1 MNPNLKFSI
10 IIPTYNRVEFI
21 LLAVKSTLDQNYSN
35 FEVIIVDDGS
45 TDSTTEVVATI
56 TDPRIRY
63 LRIENSERGAARN
76 AGVRIATGD
85 YITFLDSDDVL
96 YSDYLSVAANNLLK
110 YKNTVFFHQG
120 YEVRNYLKE
129 RSGLIHKYKGNDIY
143 FLLKG
148 NPLSCLGVF
157 IRRNEAIKFPFNEDR
172 NLSGSED
179 WELWIRLAVNF
190 GLKRDSKV
198 CACLVIHNDRSVLQ
212 IDEEKLVRRKMLAM
226 KYSFMDTEVQRKFG
240 KHWNE
245 MDAYSDTYNS
255 LHLML
260 DNQTQRSLYY
270 FWKAICTYPLCLF
283 ERRSLGILKYFLIN
297 TYKNFTSSFS
307 QS

>member
-1 MNPNLKFSI
+1 MNRNLKFSI

-21 LLAVKSTLDQNYSN
+21 LLAVKSALEQRYSN

-45 TDSTTEVVATI
+45 TDTTPEVVSTI

-76 AGVRIATGD
+76 AGVRIAEGD
-85 YITFLDSDDVL
+85 YVTFLDSDDLL
-96 YSDYLSVAANNLLK
+96 YPHYLSTAAKNL
-110 YKNTVFFHQG
+110 NDQENIVFFHLG
-120 YEVRNYLKE
+120 YEVRSFGKE
-129 RSGLIHKYKGNDIY
+129 SIGFVHKYDGSDIY

-157 IRRNEAIKFPFNEDR
+157 VRRQEALLFPFNEDR

-190 GLKRDSKV
+190 GLKRDPRV
-198 CACLVIHNDRSVLQ
+198 CACLVLHDERSVVK
-212 IDEEKLVRRKMLAM
+212 IEEGKLIRRKMLAM
-226 KYSFMDTEVQRKFG
+226 KYSFKDAEVSKKFG
-240 KHWNE
+240 MYWNK

-260 DNQTQRSLYY
+260 DNQIKRSIHYL
-270 FWKAICTYPLCLF
+270 FKAFRTYPLCIF
-283 ERRSLGILKYFLIN
+283 EKRTLVVLKYFVLNLFNRWFIN
-297 TYKNFTSSFS
+297 RE